1 VDQRAEFRAWT
12 AEAQQI
18 QQWGAQTF
26 VVGARYQDGETE
38 TFSRLTKLGP
48 VPSPPFGA
56 TYPTNAQQNAT
67 DLRRVSVYAYDHWRV
82 FDAFWLVGGLSYDH
96 LTYPENIDLPP
107 ISNGQES
114 KDAVSPKAGMI
125 WNLTPST
132 GLRAAYTRSLGGL
145 YYDNSVRLEPAHVA
159 GFNQAYR
166 SLIPESV
173 AGIAAGTEFETWGVE
188 VDQRFGSGT
197 YLGLGG
203 EWLESWADR
212 TVGVFD
218 LAFPPN
224 ASAPP
229 VWSGT
234 PETLDY
240 REKSLV
246 VTVNQLLGREWSL
259 GARYRISVAEL
270 TDRLTALDS
279 GPALADYPQALRQN
293 DATLQQLHLFV
304 QYAHPSGFFGLFQ
317 SVWTD
322 QTHDYQIGIPSAL
335 GFSQGTEGDDFWQ
348 FNVWAGYRF
357 LRRRAEIAAGVLN
370 LTDRDYQLSPVNY
383 YVELPRERTV
393 VLSFKVNF

>member
-1 VDQRAEFRAWT
+1 
-12 AEAQQI
+12 
-18 QQWGAQTF
+18 
-26 VVGARYQDGETE
+26 
-38 TFSRLTKLGP
+38 
-48 VPSPPFGA
+48 
-56 TYPTNAQQNAT
+56 
-67 DLRRVSVYAYDHWRV
+67 
-82 FDAFWLVGGLSYDH
+82 
-96 LTYPENIDLPP
+96 
-107 ISNGQES
+107 
-114 KDAVSPKAGMI
+114 
-125 WNLTPST
+125 
-132 GLRAAYTRSLGGL
+132 
-145 YYDNSVRLEPAHVA
+145 
-159 GFNQAYR
+159 
-166 SLIPESV
+166 LIPESV

-188 VDQRFGSGT
+188 LDQRFGSGT

-322 QTHDYQIGIPSAL
+322 QTHDYQIGSPGAL

-357 LRRRAEIAAGVLN
+357 ARRRAEVAVGLLN

-393 VLSFKVNF
+393 VLIFKVNF